1 MSKRNRFFEDEL
13 IQSSFSRKMIG
24 KALRYA
30 LPYRRIMLF
39 IGILMVVIGFTSLL
53 PPMLNGILIDRVI
66 TTRDGFRSLNFVT
79 LAVICLSAWAAVVI
93 FEVVYSYFRMK
104 LMAHTGFRIVED
116 IRRDAFSNLQ
126 RLTFDYYDTRPA
138 GKILV
143 RLTNNVDEL
152 AHVFS
157 NAILT
162 TLIDVVR
169 VALILVWLFVL
180 DFRLAGIVLIVVF
193 PMGFALFFLQKSLM
207 KRGRVVRNK
216 VGNRT
221 AYIAENTQGTTV
233 TKCFNRSKLSSGIM
247 KDVNTTANR
256 SWYKMVRVN
265 ELFFPLSDGFFQ
277 IGLLAVYAMTIFL
290 FSRYGDASGL
300 TLGTLISFIMYM
312 GMFGP
317 PLNAIALNLQQL
329 ADASS
334 NLERIIEVVE
344 TKSDILDAEDAIEL
358 PSIEGHVTFENVTF
372 AYDKGNNILENFS
385 LDVPAGK
392 TIALVGP
399 TGAGKS
405 TVVNLITRFYNIGGG
420 KIKIDD
426 YDISTVTQSSLRR
439 QIGVMMQDSFIFSGT
454 ILDNIRYARPEAT
467 EDECI
472 AAAKKVFAHDFIAKL
487 PNGYNTK
494 TDEKGQGLSQG
505 EKQLINIA
513 RLVLTEPKIVI
524 LDEATSSID
533 TETEGLIQDALKI
546 ILKGCTAFVIAH
558 RLSTIRSADCILY
571 IADKGIAE
579 AGTHEELIK
588 KKGRYYQLVKSAH

>member
-13 IQSSFSRKMIG
+13 IQSRFSRKMMG

-30 LPYRRIMLF
+30 VPYRRVILF
-39 IGILMVVIGFTSLL
+39 IGVLMVVIGFTSLL

-66 TTRDGFRSLNFVT
+66 TTRAGFGSLNFWTV
-79 LAVICLSAWAAVVI
+79 AIICLGAWAAVII
-93 FEVVYSYFRMK
+93 FEVVYSFFRMK
-104 LMAHTGFRIVED
+104 LMGHAGFKIVED
-116 IRRDAFSNLQ
+116 IRKDAFGNLQ
-126 RLTFDYYDTRPA
+126 KLTFDYYDTRPA

-143 RLTNNVDEL
+143 RLTNNVDDL

-157 NAILT
+157 NAILA

-169 VALILVWLFVL
+169 VSLILVWLFVL
-180 DFRLAGIVLIVVF
+180 DYRLASIIVIVVI
-193 PMGFALFFLQKSLM
+193 PMGGALFFLQRSLM
-207 KRGRVVRNK
+207 RRGRVMRNK

-221 AYIAENTQGTTV
+221 AYIAENIQGTTV
-233 TKCFNRSKLSSGIM
+233 TKCFNRTAGSSEVM
-247 KDVNTTANR
+247 HDVNTKANR
-256 SWYKMVRVN
+256 AWYKMVRVN

-277 IGLLAVYAMTIFL
+277 IGLMAVYAASIFL
-290 FSRYGDASGL
+290 FSRFGDASGL

-317 PLNAIALNLQQL
+317 PLNAIALNLQQIS
-329 ADASS
+329 DASS

-344 TKSDILDAEDAIEL
+344 TKPDIVDDEDATEL
-358 PSIEGHVTFENVTF
+358 PPIEGRVQFEDVTFG
-372 AYDKGNNILENFS
+372 YDEGVNILEDFN

-405 TVVNLITRFYNIGGG
+405 TVVNLITRFYA
-420 KIKIDD
+420 IKSGRISIDGH
-426 YDISTVTQSSLRR
+426 DISTVTQSSLRR

-467 EDECI
+467 QEECI
-472 AAAKKVFAHDFIAKL
+472 EASKKVFAHEFITKL

-494 TDEKGQGLSQG
+494 TDEQGQGLSQG

-533 TETEGLIQDALKI
+533 TETEGLIQNALKI
-546 ILKGCTAFVIAH
+546 ILKDCTAFVIAH

-571 IADKGIAE
+571 IADRGIAE
-579 AGTHEELIK
+579 AGTHEELMG
-588 KKGRYYQLVKSAH
+588 KKGRYYDLVKSAC